1 MFVFAAEQVGELVED
16 RLLEFVRRERVC
28 RAGVAAVALPEQFL
42 GVVGLEAAVLI
53 PPPAVGVIADPERP
67 DDVGNGLALGD
78 QLLSLAE
85 LADDLLGRCFRAM
98 GFLRVEDPH
107 ITWTD
112 LRGSPSTSVRL
123 IVGIRTP
130 CRAFSSGMFLAL

>member
-1 MFVFAAEQVGELVED
+1 
-16 RLLEFVRRERVC
+16 
-28 RAGVAAVALPEQFL
+28 LPEQFL

-53 PPPAVGVIADPERP
+53 PPPAVGVIADPERL

-98 GFLRVEDPH
+98 GSSVWRTLISPGPTSGGHPLRACV
-107 ITWTD
+107 
-112 LRGSPSTSVRL
+112 
-123 IVGIRTP
+123 
-130 CRAFSSGMFLAL
+130 